1 MKRFIL
7 GLSTALGL
15 LFALFIGLFFLN
27 PLAAGILFAETTGTG
42 YGQPKNPPALAA
54 GEEVSAGMS
63 DRAEKARKRT
73 GILEQHF
80 PPGSHVQR
88 LLQTLRQQGFK
99 ISEERRTASY
109 HWGGMPCLFT
119 LIVDW
124 TEDANHRLAS
134 IKGDTYSSCL

>member
-7 GLSTALGL
+7 GLSAALGL

-42 YGQPKNPPALAA
+42 YGHPKNPPALAA

-63 DRAEKARKRT
+63 DRAEKARKWT

-80 PPGSHVQR
+80 TPGPRPKAAANSATARIQDIGRKANR
-88 LLQTLRQQGFK
+88 LL
-99 ISEERRTASY
+99 
-109 HWGGMPCLFT
+109 
-119 LIVDW
+119 
-124 TEDANHRLAS
+124 
-134 IKGDTYSSCL
+134 